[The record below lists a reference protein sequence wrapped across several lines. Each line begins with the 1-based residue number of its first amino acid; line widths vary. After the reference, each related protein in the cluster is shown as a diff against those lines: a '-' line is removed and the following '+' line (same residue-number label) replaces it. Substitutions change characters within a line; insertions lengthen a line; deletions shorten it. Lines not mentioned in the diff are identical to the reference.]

1 MTPYI
6 GYSKTCKLVKQSL
19 EMDIPIQTLAAQL
32 PDVPDSVIQLL
43 DPKTMIPF
51 YRNQEVKAN

>member
-1 MTPYI
+1 
-6 GYSKTCKLVKQSL
+6 
-19 EMDIPIQTLAAQL
+19 MDIPIQTLAAQL